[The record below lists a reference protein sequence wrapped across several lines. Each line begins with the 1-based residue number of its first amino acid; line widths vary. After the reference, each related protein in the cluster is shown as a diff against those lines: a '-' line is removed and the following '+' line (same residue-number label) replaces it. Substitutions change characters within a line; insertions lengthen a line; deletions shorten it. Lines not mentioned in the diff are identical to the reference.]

1 MAWLYIRLNRE
12 AFMAWL
18 FVGLKLRLI
27 AGNLR
32 GDTMRQVGFV
42 FTVIAAVMVGAG
54 GFLLM
59 SLLRL
64 APPEVAVDA
73 GMVLFTLLT
82 VIWVVGPLLVFGVDE
97 TLDPARLTLFPLTAR
112 QMAAGMFAASATGP
126 WPLASLFLLLGAV
139 VGLARGPAGVL
150 IGLVAVVLQAALCLV
165 ASRAVTTGL
174 SRLLRT
180 RRGRDVLAVGV
191 VFVILLTQLPNLL
204 LNRGLGGEPREFLSG
219 LATVVRWGPPGMA
232 AHAIADGALLGL
244 AEVVVVGLVVLGLGR
259 LWIAALRKA
268 MVTADSST
276 QLGSVRRSRFD
287 GLLPGGALGAVVAK
301 ELKYVRREPRGRM
314 GWMAA
319 IGFSGVLMF
328 SLSSGPHGLEG
339 SALAVAPACI
349 GALMIGLQ
357 ASNAFGIDGRALWMN
372 AIVYASARDMRTD
385 FAGRHLAISLVAIPL
400 LAVLSVAAALV
411 AGHLPWALPAL
422 LTASG
427 LLLVSL
433 GVGAVTS
440 VILPYTYPDRINA
453 FTSAAPGQ
461 GGVAFAGSFGAML
474 GTSVLAFPLVLPVFL
489 GLTWVALLTVPY
501 GLAVAFGGRRLASMI
516 GYARLPDLLG
526 AVSRPS

>member
-1 MAWLYIRLNRE
+1 
-12 AFMAWL
+12 MAWL
-18 FVGLKLRLI
+18 FVRLKLRLI

-42 FTVIAAVMVGAG
+42 FTMIAAVMVAG
-54 GFLLM
+54 GGFILM

-64 APPEVAVDA
+64 APADVAVDA

-82 VIWVVGPLLVFGVDE
+82 LMWVVGPLLVFGVDE
-97 TLDPARLTLFPLTAR
+97 TLDPSRLMLFPLTAR

-126 WPLASLFLLLGAV
+126 WPLASLFFLLGAV
-139 VGLARGPAGVL
+139 VGLSRSATGVL
-150 IGLVAVVLQAALCLV
+150 IGLVAVVLQVALCLV
-165 ASRAVTTGL
+165 GSRAVTTAL
-174 SRLLRT
+174 SRVLRT
-180 RRGRDVLAVGV
+180 RRGRDLLAVGV
-191 VFVILLTQLPNLL
+191 VFVILLTQVPNLM
-204 LNRGLGGEPREFLSG
+204 LNQGLGGDPREFLSG
-219 LATVVRWGPPGMA
+219 LALVVRWGPPGMA
-232 AHAIADGALLGL
+232 AHAIADGGPLGL
-244 AEVVVVGLVVLGLGR
+244 AEVAIVGLVVLGVGW
-259 LWIAALRKA
+259 LWIAALRRA

-276 QLGSVRRSRFD
+276 QVGSVRPSRFD

-372 AIVYASARDMRTD
+372 AIVYSSDRDVRTD
-385 FAGRHLAISLVAIPL
+385 FAGRHLAVSLVAVPL
-400 LAVLSVAAALV
+400 LAVLSIAAALV

-422 LTASG
+422 LTATG
-427 LLLVSL
+427 LLQVAL

-440 VILPYTYPDRINA
+440 VILPYTYPERINA

-474 GTSVLAFPLVLPVFL
+474 GTSILAFPVVLPVFL
-489 GLTWVALLTVPY
+489 GLGWVSVLTVPY
-501 GLAVAFGGRRLASMI
+501 GLVVAFAGRRLASTV

>member
-1 MAWLYIRLNRE
+1 
-12 AFMAWL
+12 MAWL
-18 FVGLKLRLI
+18 FVRLKLRLI

-42 FTVIAAVMVGAG
+42 FTLIAAVSVALG
-54 GFLLM
+54 GLLLM

-64 APPEVAVDA
+64 APADLALDA
-73 GMVLFTLLT
+73 GMVLFTVLT
-82 VIWVVGPLLVFGVDE
+82 LIWVIGPLLVFGVDE

-112 QMAAGMFAASATGP
+112 QMAVGMFAASATGP
-126 WPLASLFLLLGAV
+126 WPLATLFFLVGAV
-139 VGLARGPAGVL
+139 VGLSRSVTGLL
-150 IGLVAVVLQAALCLV
+150 IGLVAAVLQAAFCLV
-165 ASRAVTTGL
+165 ASRAVTTAL

-180 RRGRDVLAVGV
+180 RRGRDLLAVGV
-191 VFVILLTQLPNLL
+191 VFVILLTQVPNLL
-204 LNRGLGGEPREFLSG
+204 LNQGFGGVPREFLSS
-219 LATVVRWGPPGMA
+219 LASVVRWGPPAMA
-232 AHAIADGALLGL
+232 AHAIADGGLYGL
-244 AEVVVVGLVVLGLGR
+244 AEVAAVAAAVLVLTWA
-259 LWIAALRKA
+259 WIAALRKA

-287 GLLPGGALGAVVAK
+287 GLLPAGPLGAVVAK
-301 ELKYVRREPRGRM
+301 ELKYLRREPRGRM

-319 IGFSGVLMF
+319 IGFAGILMF
-328 SLSSGPHGLEG
+328 SLSSGPGGLSG

-357 ASNAFGIDGRALWMN
+357 AANAFGIDGRALWMN
-372 AIVYASARDMRTD
+372 AIVYSSARDLRTD
-385 FAGRHLAISLVAIPL
+385 FAGRHLAVGLVAVPL
-400 LAVLSVAAALV
+400 LAVLSVAAALF

-422 LTASG
+422 LSSTG
-427 LLLVSL
+427 LLLVAL

-440 VILPYTYPDRINA
+440 VILPYTYPERINA

-474 GTSVLAFPLVLPVFL
+474 GTTVLALPLVLPVFL
-489 GLTWVALLTVPY
+489 GLSWIAVLGIPY
-501 GLAVAFGGRRLASMI
+501 GLAVCYGGRRLAATI

-526 AVSRPS
+526 AVSRPA

>member
-1 MAWLYIRLNRE
+1 
-12 AFMAWL
+12 MAWL
-18 FVGLKLRLI
+18 FVRLKLRLI

-42 FTVIAAVMVGAG
+42 FTMIAAVMVACAG
-54 GFLLM
+54 LLLM
-59 SLLRL
+59 SLLRF
-64 APPEVAVDA
+64 APVDVAVNA
-73 GMVLFTLLT
+73 GVVLFTVLT

-112 QMAAGMFAASATGP
+112 QMAVGMFAASATGP
-126 WPLASLFLLLGAV
+126 WPVASLCLLVGAI
-139 VGLARGPAGVL
+139 VGLSRSFTGVL
-150 IGLVAVVLQAALCLV
+150 IGLVAIVLQVALCLV
-165 ASRAVTTGL
+165 ASRAVTTAL
-174 SRLLRT
+174 SRVLRT
-180 RRGRDVLAVGV
+180 RRGRDLLAVGV
-191 VFVILLTQLPNLL
+191 VFVILLTQVPNLL
-204 LNRGLGGEPREFLSG
+204 LNRGFGADPQEFLAR
-219 LATVVRWGPPGMA
+219 LASVVRWGPPGMA
-232 AHAIADGALLGL
+232 AHAIADGGLLGL
-244 AEVVVVGLVVLGLGR
+244 AEIVIVALVVLALGR
-259 LWIAALRKA
+259 LWIAALGKA
-268 MVTADSST
+268 MVTSDSST
-276 QLGSVRRSRFD
+276 QIGSVRRSRFD

-328 SLSSGPHGLEG
+328 SLSGGPNGLGG
-339 SALAVAPACI
+339 SALAVAPACV

-357 ASNAFGIDGRALWMN
+357 AANALGIDGRALWMN
-372 AIVYASARDMRTD
+372 AIVYSSDRDLRTD
-385 FAGRHLAISLVAIPL
+385 FAGRHLAVSLVAVPL
-400 LAVLSVAAALV
+400 LAVLSIAAALV
-411 AGHLPWALPAL
+411 AGHLPWALPAV
-422 LTASG
+422 LTSSG

-474 GTSVLAFPLVLPVFL
+474 GTSMLAFPVVLPVFL
-489 GLTWVALLTVPY
+489 GLTWVAALAVPY
-501 GLAVAFGGRRLASMI
+501 GLVVALAGRRLAATI

-526 AVSRPS
+526 AVSRPA